1 MTTARLVALTVV
13 VIFSM
18 ALVACGEDEDAVP
31 TRLPTDISESQESK
45 VLRDITDYNEV
56 VDATLL
62 QEGISITLGLVVGEA
77 VPPAR
82 AKELGGQFVRL
93 FKIRSPDVQPGGLIG
108 AGKFDYTITVSYP
121 DEEIARGVKPRLL
134 STVVWK

>member
-1 MTTARLVALTVV
+1 
-13 VIFSM
+13 M
-18 ALVACGEDEDAVP
+18 AAACGEDEDAVP

-62 QEGISITLGLVVGEA
+62 QEGISITLNLVVGEA

-121 DEEIARGVKPRLL
+121 DEEIAKGIKPRLL

>member
-1 MTTARLVALTVV
+1 MARAKLVALTVL

-18 ALVACGEDEDAVP
+18 VAAACGTDEDAVP

-45 VLRDITDYNEV
+45 VIRDITDYNEV
-56 VDATLL
+56 TDATLL
-62 QEGISITLGLVVGEA
+62 QEGISITLAIVVGEDLP
-77 VPPAR
+77 VSR
-82 AKELGGQFVRL
+82 AKELGEQFVRL

-108 AGKFDYTITVSYP
+108 AGKFEYSITVSYP